1 MAKESFYITTP
12 IYYVNDIP
20 HLGTAYCTVAA
31 DVLARFERL
40 TGKDVHFL
48 TGTDEHGEKVQE
60 AATKNG
66 KTPQAFTDEVS
77 QRFSDAWQKLQVT
90 NDDFIRT
97 TDEFHK
103 KTVQKYIQKAFEN
116 GKNDKNSKGEADP
129 TIYLGHYEDW
139 YCVPDETF
147 WTESQIKDGKC
158 PTCGRDVKKIKEENF
173 FFKLAKFKD
182 RLVDHIQKNPD
193 FILPESKRNEV
204 LAFLKEDLKPL
215 SISRTSF
222 TWGVP
227 FPQLDPQQSPKHVV
241 YVWFDALFNYVSAL
255 ERSNEASGGKSDFV
269 KNFWGSDKNPKAI
282 HLVGKDILRFHAVY
296 WPCFLMA
303 VGLPLPKRIFAHGW
317 WTSEGQKMSKS
328 LGNVV
333 EPISFSEKY
342 SLDAFRL
349 FMFREFPFG
358 QDGDF
363 SLKNFKERVNADL
376 ANNLGNLLNRSVGL
390 INKNFDGQ
398 VFASGKS
405 EVSDPLVLD
414 IISEFASVK
423 KFYSESTE
431 QNGLNMLLMEQFSFH
446 TMLSYIFGALSKVNK
461 FVDTKAPWALAKDPA
476 KKEELE
482 LVLNTVAEAL
492 RISALLLW
500 PFIPN
505 TSQEILR
512 RLGQETIDEVIQSGS
527 GVTKLTWGNNRKAKL
542 EAGSPLFMRLE

>member
-1 MAKESFYITTP
+1 MQNNWRIKKQNMSKESFYLTTP

-20 HLGTAYCTVAA
+20 HLGTAYCTIAG
-31 DVLARFERL
+31 DVLARYERL
-40 TGKDVHFL
+40 IGKNVHFL

-60 AATKNG
+60 AAVKNG

-77 QRFSDAWQKLQVT
+77 QRFKVAWEKLQIT

-97 TDEFHK
+97 TDPFHQ
-103 KTVQKYIQKAFEN
+103 KTVQKYIKAAYES
-116 GKNDKNSKGEADP
+116 GLKDKEP

-147 WTESQIKDGKC
+147 WTESQLKDGKC

-173 FFKLAKFKD
+173 FFNLAKFKD
-182 RLVDHIQKNPD
+182 RLVKHINDNPD
-193 FILPESKRNEV
+193 FILPDSKRNEV

-227 FPQLDPQQSPKHVV
+227 FPQLNPKQSPNHVV

-255 ERSNEASGGKSDFV
+255 EKDSLREK
-269 KNFWGSDKNPKAI
+269 FWGTSTPKAI

-342 SLDAFRL
+342 GLDAFRL
-349 FMFREFPFG
+349 FLFREFPFG

-376 ANNLGNLLNRSVGL
+376 ANNLGNLVSRVSNIIQKNLYGKIFEAPVDATDDNL
-390 INKNFDGQ
+390 IR
-398 VFASGKS
+398 
-405 EVSDPLVLD
+405 EV
-414 IISEFASVK
+414 ISEFATVTN
-423 KFYSESTE
+423 FYADVSAASA
-431 QNGLNMLLMEQFSFH
+431 LMEKFNYH
-446 TMLSYIFGALSKVNK
+446 TMLTYIFSALNKLNK
-461 FVDTKAPWALAKDPA
+461 FVDTKAPWTLAKDPSK
-476 KKEELE
+476 KKELE
-482 LVLNTVAEAL
+482 AVLNTVAEGL
-492 RISALLLW
+492 RLSAIMLW
-500 PFIPN
+500 PFIPQ
-505 TSQEILR
+505 TSEEILK
-512 RLGQETIDEVIQSGS
+512 RLGQSPISEIIARGGIRKTLAWDEHQASTITVGP
-527 GVTKLTWGNNRKAKL
+527 
-542 EAGSPLFMRLE
+542 PLFARLT